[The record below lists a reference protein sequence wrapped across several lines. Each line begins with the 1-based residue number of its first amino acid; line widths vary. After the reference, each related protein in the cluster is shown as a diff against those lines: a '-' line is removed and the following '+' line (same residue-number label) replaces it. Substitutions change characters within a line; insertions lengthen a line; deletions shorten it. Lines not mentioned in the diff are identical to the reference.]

1 MDENGISRQIV
12 GAAIEVHRCLGPGL
26 MESVYRQ
33 CLAHELSLRGFEC
46 REEVALGAGYK
57 GLEFDTAYQM
67 DLLVEDKVIIEL
79 KVVEKLL
86 PVHEAQL
93 LSYLKLSDR
102 RLGMLLNFHV
112 PVLRNGVK
120 RVVNRL

>member
-1 MDENGISRQIV
+1 MDENGISRQII

-26 MESVYRQ
+26 LESVYRQ
-33 CLAHELSLRGFEC
+33 CLAHELSLRGFGC
-46 REEVALGAGYK
+46 QEEVALGAGYK
-57 GLEFDTAYQM
+57 GLEFDTAYRM
-67 DLLVEDKVIIEL
+67 DLLVENKVVVEL
-79 KVVEKLL
+79 KVVERLL

-93 LSYLKLSDR
+93 LSYLKLSNR